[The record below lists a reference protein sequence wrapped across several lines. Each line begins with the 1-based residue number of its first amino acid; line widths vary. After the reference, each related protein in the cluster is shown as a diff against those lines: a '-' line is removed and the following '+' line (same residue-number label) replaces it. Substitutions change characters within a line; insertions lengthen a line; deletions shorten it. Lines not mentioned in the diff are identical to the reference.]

1 MSTRT
6 PVPSGS
12 EPAVEVPARSG
23 ALSGGL
29 GLVVVALLLG
39 MAGYTTYRTF
49 TNPPPAERMPQYADM
64 ICAKTLKHFK
74 HLLVEGEAVPV
85 PSPYSKE
92 RTGYPAEKCFWTKD
106 GAAKLEPDYILLNEY
121 IGKTGPTLCPV
132 CGRLV
137 VAHNPLPPAEKMDAA
152 LKGPSNPQSP
162 VPPIATTSKSGT
174 ANAH

>member
-6 PVPSGS
+6 PVPGGS

-49 TNPPPAERMPQYADM
+49 TNPPAVDRKPQYSEM

-74 HLLVEGEAVPV
+74 HLMNEGEAIPV
-85 PSPYSKE
+85 PSPFSKE
-92 RTGYPAEKCFWTKD
+92 RTGYPAEKCFWTKENN
-106 GAAKLEPDYILLNEY
+106 AKLEPDFVLLNEY
-121 IGKTGPTLCPV
+121 IGKPGPTLCPV

-137 VAHNPLPPAEKMDAA
+137 VAHNPMPSTEKMEAA
-152 LKGPSNPQSP
+152 LREAQSKP
-162 VPPIATTSKSGT
+162 GNATPTTGSAS
-174 ANAH
+174 NAH